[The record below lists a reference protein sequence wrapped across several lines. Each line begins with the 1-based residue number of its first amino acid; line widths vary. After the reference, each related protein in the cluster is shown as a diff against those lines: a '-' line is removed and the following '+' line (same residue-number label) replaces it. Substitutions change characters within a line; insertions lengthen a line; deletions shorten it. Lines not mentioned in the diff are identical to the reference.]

1 MKRIVLAAII
11 AALPSA
17 IVYSQ
22 TPSDKPA
29 AAPAPAMKEE
39 AKPAPAPAP
48 AMKEEAKPA
57 PAPAMK
63 EEAKPAA
70 SQKDINLVQGPGQT
84 AVKEDA
90 RHCLEHSSPTDIIK
104 CAEPYLP
111 AKK

>member
-39 AKPAPAPAP
+39 AKPAPAPA
-48 AMKEEAKPA
+48 
-57 PAPAMK
+57 MK

-70 SQKDINLVQGPGQT
+70 PQKDINLVQGPGQT